1 VSLRPFYFVVVVW
14 GREYRDYFLEYCL
27 PSLLSPNNIPA
38 LNGRRPAKFLFA
50 STPEDWDAM
59 RATAIFQKLEKYVE
73 PVYLELPPRGDRPFW
88 LHSIVGHKM
97 CCEMAARDGVYRILV
112 CPDTMF
118 SDGAIKQFHEV
129 AVDGAE
135 VVLSLVTPL
144 TRTDLFLK
152 ALSELGLRPQIS
164 ARDTGIPI
172 VASARQIVSLAM
184 RAMHGSSRI
193 QEWEAPYF
201 SRFASTPWW
210 AVPSTDGGVMDGNF
224 WDLFLVDYAAVRHDG
239 SALDN
244 RGFDG
249 DYIGRTISN
258 LETIYFVRDS
268 DEMHVVSW
276 ASLAE
281 PPLQRR
287 RGGEFAKGVA
297 FRVSAYSPIFND
309 FQRNTLLMPTL
320 VHGGDLGE
328 DWNAV
333 EAKVL
338 RTLATW
344 LDPPKDIERY
354 SRRLPAHR
362 RNYAGLQAKIDAC
375 RLPWWR
381 ENALAWGVVRLAV
394 VPAVKLWVRTREFF
408 TNLSHAR
415 NRIMLALRGD
425 TASIEKLRW
434 HGRRLLAK
442 ALGRSAG

>member
-1 VSLRPFYFVVVVW
+1 
-14 GREYRDYFLEYCL
+14 
-27 PSLLSPNNIPA
+27 
-38 LNGRRPAKFLFA
+38 
-50 STPEDWDAM
+50 
-59 RATAIFQKLEKYVE
+59 
-73 PVYLELPPRGDRPFW
+73 
-88 LHSIVGHKM
+88 
-97 CCEMAARDGVYRILV
+97 
-112 CPDTMF
+112 
-118 SDGAIKQFHEV
+118 
-129 AVDGAE
+129 
-135 VVLSLVTPL
+135 
-144 TRTDLFLK
+144 
-152 ALSELGLRPQIS
+152 
-164 ARDTGIPI
+164 
-172 VASARQIVSLAM
+172 
-184 RAMHGSSRI
+184 
-193 QEWEAPYF
+193 
-201 SRFASTPWW
+201 
-210 AVPSTDGGVMDGNF
+210 
-224 WDLFLVDYAAVRHDG
+224 
-239 SALDN
+239 
-244 RGFDG
+244 
-249 DYIGRTISN
+249 
-258 LETIYFVRDS
+258 
-268 DEMHVVSW
+268 
-276 ASLAE
+276 
-281 PPLQRR
+281 
-287 RGGEFAKGVA
+287 
-297 FRVSAYSPIFND
+297 
-309 FQRNTLLMPTL
+309 MPTL